1 MNTAMMTSRISCSC
15 RPQTVLCLAAVLVF
29 AVPAARA
36 QAAPATSPAQSQ
48 LNLQVNVPLVLED
61 VVVLDNKNQ
70 PIHNLKA
77 ADFTITEDGKPVTPR
92 DFEEHTAVTAEQADA
107 ASRPPDLGVNVFT
120 NTPTAPA
127 NSALNILLLD
137 ALNTPATDQVR
148 VRQQMLLYLKT
159 LPPGVRIAIFGLS
172 THLYLLQGFSSDP
185 AVLKAAL
192 ESRRSAVRSS
202 ALIPIQGEQASDDFS
217 RIAFNAS
224 AEAVASDMHG
234 FEQEVQ
240 TYQTTQRVQYTLE
253 ALGQLARY
261 LSGLPGRKN
270 LIWFSGS
277 FPLYIFPDLSEVAPD
292 NMGIA
297 DSTKLMATYGDD
309 VRRTTD
315 LMARSQVAVYP
326 VDARGLFGNS
336 IDTASQTGANTV
348 LPIYS
353 NPTGKPGDENLS
365 SVATTNSAFLKQTAT
380 EDLTMDKVAAET
392 GGKAF
397 YNTGGLKEAV
407 ASVVSIGSNYYTVSY
422 TPPLP
427 QWDGKFRKIEVRLS
441 QPGALLAYRKGYYAD
456 DPDADMRGK
465 KVLPVGPMQ
474 VAMMRGGPD
483 PSELLFKLRVT
494 PGEAATDKLDEGGR
508 PDPKRMKPPYFNY
521 ALDAVLDIRN
531 VKMPLNTDGSHQG
544 SIEFAAIVYDAEGNM
559 VNSATRVGHLT
570 LPAERYA
577 QLLEHGLP
585 FHQSI
590 DVPQKGEYFLRFG
603 VHDLTS
609 DRVGAVEIP
618 IAGLQS
624 RQAMTAAAGQGVVH

>member
-1 MNTAMMTSRISCSC
+1 MNTAMITSRISCLRSA
-15 RPQTVLCLAAVLVF
+15 QTVLCLAAVLVF
-29 AVPAARA
+29 AVPAARP
-36 QAAPATSPAQSQ
+36 QVAPATAPAQSQ
-48 LNLQVNVPLVLED
+48 LTLQVHVPLVLED
-61 VVVLDNKNQ
+61 VVVLDSKNQ

-77 ADFTITEDGKPVTPR
+77 ADFTITEDGKPVTPQN
-92 DFEEHTAVTAEQADA
+92 FEEHTAVTAGQAA
-107 ASRPPDLGVNVFT
+107 AAPRPPDQGVNVFT
-120 NTPTAPA
+120 NMPTAPA

-148 VRQQMLLYLKT
+148 VRQQMIQYLKT

-192 ESRRSAVRSS
+192 ESRRSAVRGS

-277 FPLYIFPDLSEVAPD
+277 FPIYIFPDLSDVAPD
-292 NMGIA
+292 STGLS
-297 DSTKLMATYGDD
+297 DSTKLMATFGDE

-326 VDARGLFGNS
+326 VDARGLFSNS
-336 IDTASQTGANTV
+336 IDSASQSGTNTV
-348 LPIYS
+348 LPIYN
-353 NPTGKPGDENLS
+353 NPTRKPGDENLS
-365 SVATTNSAFLKQTAT
+365 SVAITNTTFLKQTAA

-407 ASVVSIGSNYYTVSY
+407 ASVVSIGSNYYTFSY

-427 QWDGKFRKIEVRLS
+427 QWDGKYRKIDVRLN
-441 QPGALLAYRKGYYAD
+441 QLGAHLAYRKGYYAD
-456 DPDADMRGK
+456 DPDAEMHGK
-465 KVLPVGPMQ
+465 KVLPKAPC
-474 VAMMRGGPD
+474 R
-483 PSELLFKLRVT
+483 
-494 PGEAATDKLDEGGR
+494 
-508 PDPKRMKPPYFNY
+508 
-521 ALDAVLDIRN
+521 
-531 VKMPLNTDGSHQG
+531 
-544 SIEFAAIVYDAEGNM
+544 
-559 VNSATRVGHLT
+559 
-570 LPAERYA
+570 LP
-577 QLLEHGLP
+577 
-585 FHQSI
+585 
-590 DVPQKGEYFLRFG
+590 
-603 VHDLTS
+603 
-609 DRVGAVEIP
+609 
-618 IAGLQS
+618 
-624 RQAMTAAAGQGVVH
+624 